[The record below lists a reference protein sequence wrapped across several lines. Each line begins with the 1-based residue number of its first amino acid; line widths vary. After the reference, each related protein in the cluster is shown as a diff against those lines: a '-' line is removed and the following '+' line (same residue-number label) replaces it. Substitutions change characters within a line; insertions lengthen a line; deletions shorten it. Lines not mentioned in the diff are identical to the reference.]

1 LTVSSRSIRENFICL
16 FLRFRLHS
24 VLSPSRNSHPPPAL
38 WRFALI
44 LVPFLGF
51 LQACGPT
58 FKHYEGVEES
68 LRQGKPHRAVELVE
82 QAEDSYDE
90 DSYLLYLMD
99 LGMTLHLAGEYEES
113 NKYLEE
119 ADELVAEQYTKRL
132 SDEATAILLNEG
144 ALPYRGDPYE
154 QVMIN
159 AVKALNYAL
168 LQNLSDALVEARKID
183 HRLNVLS
190 DSVDQDEYREDPFAR
205 YLTGVLYEA
214 SGDLNNAF
222 IAYRKAEEG
231 YRLAKPWS
239 GVSLPD
245 MLKQDILRM
254 TKSLHLQEEH
264 QHYRQTFP
272 HTPDHDPLPSSMA
285 QVFVVSYNGRGPT
298 KEDNLI
304 DVPLSFE
311 ALQLAAI
318 NKYGFGGGTRRT
330 RGRDAIL
337 YGFQGQVVRVALPRS
352 VPHPSQVAYSTV
364 QAKQSGSHY
373 ETTTERVYDLGATAK
388 KNLDDQFPTLMV
400 RAAARGA
407 LKYGAAQG
415 IGHGVRSSMKGNEG
429 QLIGF
434 LATAIAT
441 MVVIASEKADIRTWQ
456 TLPGE
461 IQIGRLWLTPGEYTI
476 TMDSF
481 DRQGEKL
488 GTSTPHLLSLS
499 KGETRFLTQR
509 ILD

>member
-1 LTVSSRSIRENFICL
+1 MNSCKVGEDLICPLRNIRPHSFFSHSLFFHCSLSSW
-16 FLRFRLHS
+16 RL
-24 VLSPSRNSHPPPAL
+24 LS
-38 WRFALI
+38 I
-44 LVPFLGF
+44 LVSLVWL
-51 LQACGPT
+51 LQSCGPT
-58 FKHYEGVEES
+58 LKHYPDVEES
-68 LRQGKPHRAVELVE
+68 LRQGDPQKAVQLVE
-82 QAEDSYDE
+82 QAEDSYDK

-99 LGMTLHLAGEYEES
+99 LGMTLHLAGKYEES
-113 NKYLEE
+113 NRYLEE

-132 SDEATAILLNEG
+132 HDEAAAMLINEG

-159 AVKALNYAL
+159 VIKALNYAL
-168 LQNLSDALVEARKID
+168 LQNLSEALVEARKID
-183 HRLNVLS
+183 HRLNVLN

-205 YLTGVLYEA
+205 YLTGILYEA

-231 YRLAKPWS
+231 YRLASSWS
-239 GVSLPD
+239 GVALPD
-245 MLKQDILRM
+245 TLKQDLLRM
-254 TKSLHLQEEH
+254 TKALPFPEEH

-272 HTPDHDPLPSSMA
+272 QTSDIEHPSSGMA
-285 QVFVVSYNGRGPT
+285 QVFVLSYNGRGPI
-298 KEDNLI
+298 KEDVFL
-304 DVPLSFE
+304 DVPLSYE

-318 NKYGFGGGTRRT
+318 NKYGLGGGTRRT

-337 YGFQGQVVRVALPRS
+337 YGYQGQIVRVALPQLVS
-352 VPHPSQVAYSTV
+352 HQSQVAYSIV
-364 QAKQSGSHY
+364 RAKQPGSQN
-373 ETTTERVYDLGATAK
+373 ETMTERVYDVGAIAK
-388 KNLDDQFPTLMV
+388 KNLDDQFPTLII

-415 IGHGVRSSMKGNEG
+415 IGQGVRASVRGNEAQMVG
-429 QLIGF
+429 A

-441 MVVIASEKADIRTWQ
+441 MIVIASEEADIRNWK

-461 IQIGRLWLTPGEYTI
+461 IQIGRLWLPPGEYTI
-476 TMDSF
+476 TVEAF
-481 DRQGEKL
+481 DQEGEKL
-488 GTSTPHLLSLS
+488 ANSTPNVLSLS

>member
-1 LTVSSRSIRENFICL
+1 VNSCRIGEALICL
-16 FLRFRLHS
+16 LRKPRLPSFFSHS
-24 VLSPSRNSHPPPAL
+24 PHFHCSLPS
-38 WRFALI
+38 WGLI
-44 LVPFLGF
+44 LLLVSFVCS
-51 LQACGPT
+51 LQGCGPT
-58 FKHYEGVEES
+58 LKHYPDVEES
-68 LRQGKPHRAVELVE
+68 LRQGDPQKAVELVE

-99 LGMTLHLAGEYEES
+99 LGMTLHLAGEYEKS
-113 NKYLEE
+113 NRYLEE
-119 ADELVAEQYTKRL
+119 ADELIEEQYTKRL
-132 SDEATAILLNEG
+132 SDEAAAMLINEG
-144 ALPYRGDPYE
+144 ELPYRGDPYE

-159 AVKALNYAL
+159 VIKALNYAL
-168 LQNLSDALVEARKID
+168 LQNLSEALVEARKID
-183 HRLNVLS
+183 HRLNVLN

-231 YRLAKPWS
+231 YRLSRSWS
-239 GVSLPD
+239 GVTLPNT
-245 MLKQDILRM
+245 LKQDLLRV
-254 TKSLHLQEEH
+254 TKALHFQEEH

-272 HTPDHDPLPSSMA
+272 KISDFEAIPASMA

-298 KEDNLI
+298 KEDI
-304 DVPLSFE
+304 FFDVPLSSE
-311 ALQLAAI
+311 ALQLAVI
-318 NKYGFGGGTRRT
+318 NKYGLGGGTRRT
-330 RGRDAIL
+330 RSRDAIL
-337 YGFQGQVVRVALPRS
+337 YGFQGQIVRVALPQLVS
-352 VPHPSQVAYSTV
+352 HPSQVAYSTV
-364 QAKQSGSHY
+364 QAEQPGAHY
-373 ETTTERVYDLGATAK
+373 ETMTERVYDVGAIAK
-388 KNLDDQFPTLMV
+388 KNLDDQFPSLMV

-415 IGHGVRSSMKGNEG
+415 IGHGARASVNGRDA
-429 QLIGF
+429 QWVGF

-441 MVVIASEKADIRTWQ
+441 MVVIASEGADIRNWQ

-481 DRQGEKL
+481 DHEGEKL
-488 GTSTPHLLSLS
+488 NTSSPYLLSLS
-499 KGETRFLTQR
+499 TGETRFITQR